1 MLIKR
6 LVVLISGQGTNLKAL
21 IQACQQKKLAA
32 QITAVLSNKANAQGL
47 AYAVNMNIPIHT
59 LDINDFTGSKSF
71 DYALAAIIDYYQPD
85 IVVLAGY
92 MRILS
97 AEFVYRYAG
106 RLLNIHPSL
115 LPLYPGLHTHRK
127 ALQNG
132 DIIHGASVHFVTNIV
147 DSGPVI
153 LQAHVP
159 ILSNDNEITLAQR
172 VKNKE
177 HVIYPLVISWL
188 LAGRIV
194 LQENTVFL
202 DGVELPPTGYNTNLL
217 TLS

>member
-1 MLIKR
+1 MKR